1 MEEYIKY
8 CRNKD
13 EEAVLVAWSEGK
25 VRSLKELFKE
35 SDIQTRSKRSGSQ
48 PDRTGREGIQVK
60 ETVSIQIHRDN

>member
-25 VRSLKELFKE
+25 GKSLKELFKVTFKPVKGVE
-35 SDIQTRSKRSGSQ
+35 SQ
-48 PDRTGREGIQVK
+48 PDRTGREGIPGEGNSK
-60 ETVSIQIHRDN
+60 YTNS

>member
-35 SDIQTRSKRSGSQ
+35 SDI
-48 PDRTGREGIQVK
+48 
-60 ETVSIQIHRDN
+60 